1 MTARRAP
8 ADRATADRATAG
20 QATADRATAG
30 RVSAGQAAT
39 GQATAEP
46 PLRADAQR
54 NRERILTAARE
65 LFREQGTAV
74 ALDDIA
80 RRAGV
85 GAGTLYRR
93 FPDRDALVRQ
103 VIIDGFEICLA
114 AVETAH
120 QELADPAGALDRL
133 FRRVIEQRERLVL
146 PLIGGPVVHD
156 PRVQQLQ
163 HAIRDAVED
172 ILTAGRAA
180 NAVRD
185 DVTAEDLITAAA
197 MACRPMPHL
206 PGEVSAALAARHVAI
221 YLHGLRP
228 EGALP
233 LPASAPTA
241 KEVGRHVAMEGRNP
255 KES

>member
-1 MTARRAP
+1 MT
-8 ADRATADRATAG
+8 T
-20 QATADRATAG
+20 
-30 RVSAGQAAT
+30 
-39 GQATAEP
+39 EP

-54 NRERILTAARE
+54 NRERILAAARE

-93 FPDRDALVRQ
+93 FPDRDALIRQ

-114 AVETAH
+114 AVEAARL
-120 QELADPAGALDRL
+120 ESADPAVALDRL
-133 FRRVIEQRERLVL
+133 FRRVVEQRERLVL

-156 PRVQQLQ
+156 QRVQELQ
-163 HAIRDAVED
+163 FAIRNNVEE
-172 ILTAGRAA
+172 LLAAGQAA
-180 NAVRD
+180 GVVRD

-206 PGEVSAALAARHVAI
+206 PGEVSAALAVRHVAV

-228 EGALP
+228 EGAAP
-233 LPASAPTA
+233 LPAAAPTP
-241 KEVGRHVAMEGRNP
+241 EGIGRYVAMDQRDS
-255 KES
+255 KEAP

>member
-1 MTARRAP
+1 VT
-8 ADRATADRATAG
+8 T
-20 QATADRATAG
+20 
-30 RVSAGQAAT
+30 
-39 GQATAEP
+39 EP

-54 NRERILTAARE
+54 NRERILTAACE

-93 FPDRDALVRQ
+93 FPDRDALIQQ
-103 VIIDGFEICLA
+103 VIVDSFEICLA
-114 AVETAH
+114 AVETAR
-120 QELADPAGALDRL
+120 QELADPAGALERL
-133 FRRVIEQRERLVL
+133 FRHVIEQRERLVL

-156 PRVQQLQ
+156 PRVQHLQ
-163 HAIRDAVED
+163 HAIRNAVEE

-180 NAVRD
+180 DVVRD

-197 MACRPMPHL
+197 MVCRPMPHL
-206 PGEVSAALAARHVAI
+206 PSEVSAALAARHVAI

-233 LPASAPTA
+233 LPADAPSP
-241 KEVGRHVAMEGRNP
+241 KEIGRHVAMAEREP
-255 KES
+255 EERP

>member
-1 MTARRAP
+1 MGVYHRPVT
-8 ADRATADRATAG
+8 T
-20 QATADRATAG
+20 
-30 RVSAGQAAT
+30 
-39 GQATAEP
+39 EP

-54 NRERILTAARE
+54 NRARILAAACE

-93 FPDRDALVRQ
+93 FPDRDALIRQ

-114 AVETAH
+114 AVEAARR
-120 QELADPAGALDRL
+120 ELADPKGALERL

-146 PLIGGPVVHD
+146 PLIGGPVMHD
-156 PRVQQLQ
+156 PRVQELQ
-163 HAIRDAVED
+163 HAIHDAVEE

-180 NAVRD
+180 GAVRH
-185 DVTAEDLITAAA
+185 DVTAEDLIAAAA

-206 PGEVSAALAARHVAI
+206 PGDVSAALAARHIGI
-221 YLHGLRP
+221 YLHGLSP
-228 EGALP
+228 EGAQP
-233 LPASAPTA
+233 LPAAAPTS
-241 KEVGRHVAMEGRNP
+241 KDVGRHVAMGRRDAHQMP
-255 KES
+255 